1 MLSFSHQSDL
11 WIQILASSGVAAA
24 VLSTSSLLGSAS
36 GRVCL
41 PPAATMPP
49 TSSSSIT
56 QTIDTAAYNLTATG
70 RIFASPAGMSL
81 PYSLPWMVGA
91 TTPGGD
97 VGGRPSLQVQLTK
110 RARGRTHHL
119 N

>member
-81 PYSLPWMVGA
+81 QWMVGA
-91 TTPGGD
+91 TTPDSGG
-97 VGGRPSLQVQLTK
+97 GGRPSLQVQLTN
-110 RARGRTHHL
+110 RAQGRTYHL